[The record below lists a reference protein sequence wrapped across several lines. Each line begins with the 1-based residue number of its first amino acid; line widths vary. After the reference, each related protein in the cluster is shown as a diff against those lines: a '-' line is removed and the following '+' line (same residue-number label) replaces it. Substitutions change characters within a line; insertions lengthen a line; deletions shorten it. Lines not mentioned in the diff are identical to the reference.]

1 MKLRVFRSLF
11 GLLFIVILATIY
23 FINPE
28 MMSWTFFFTAV
39 IIYSVLDLAI
49 SFIIGRNR
57 SEDDDY
63 ESSGY

>member
-1 MKLRVFRSLF
+1 MNLRVFRSLF
-11 GLLFIVILATIY
+11 GLLFIVILATMY

-28 MMSWTFFFTAV
+28 MMSWAFFLTAV
-39 IIYSVLDLAI
+39 IIYSVLELVI

>member
-11 GLLFIVILATIY
+11 GLLFVGILATMY

-28 MMSWTFFFTAV
+28 LISWALFIVAV
-39 IIYSVLDLAI
+39 IVYSVFELII
-49 SFIIGRNR
+49 SFFIGRDR

-63 ESSGY
+63 EKSGY